1 MILFLAIYTAI
12 VLPIRLAFMDEST
25 IGTTMM
31 LFDIFT
37 DLIFI
42 IDIILNFFFVEEDVD
57 GEVILDQKRI
67 AVSYLKSWFFVDVI
81 ASIPVSIIVLFSEE
95 SEGLVSIRFLKLTK
109 FTRLYRLL
117 TLFKMIKLF
126 KNHKFLEIALSH
138 LNVSSDVK

>member
-1 MILFLAIYTAI
+1 MCSGATNTTSPGI
-12 VLPIRLAFMDEST
+12 VLVHFGSSKTVPHADN
-25 IGTTMM
+25 
-31 LFDIFT
+31 IFT
-37 DLIFI
+37 DLVFI

-57 GEVILDQKRI
+57 GEIILDQKRI
-67 AVSYLKSWFFVDVI
+67 AASYLKSWFFVDVI

-126 KNHKFLEIALSH
+126 KNHKFLEIAVSH